1 MKKSELRQ
9 IIREEI
15 LKEDTYTSNVKNRD
29 EFYKEL
35 NKLIKK
41 IKSR

>member
-15 LKEDTYTSNVKNRD
+15 QK
-29 EFYKEL
+29 L
-35 NKLIKK
+35 NGDNINEITNEMLAAGVIFTAVSA
-41 IKSR
+41 IS

>member
-41 IKSR
+41 N